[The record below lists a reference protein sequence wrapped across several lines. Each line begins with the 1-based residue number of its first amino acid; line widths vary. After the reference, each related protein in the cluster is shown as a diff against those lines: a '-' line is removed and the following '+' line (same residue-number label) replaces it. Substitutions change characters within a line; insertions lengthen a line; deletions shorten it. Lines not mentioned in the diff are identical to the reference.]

1 MVLRKPY
8 RFLIKN
14 FKIIHLVLLLLNIYL
29 ISKTNNMLSFF
40 NEYLESS
47 SLISVYNLK
56 SNLFN
61 GLVFLLPIL
70 ILGIISAI
78 LYLLFWKKKPIKFY
92 LFNAVIFLLSLIV
105 YIYVYSVCNTL
116 EIKLVDIRVL
126 KIVDNLLLI
135 ILMLQIISAIFFG
148 VRGFGF
154 DVKKFNFKNDSDFE
168 ILDKD
173 SEEFEFDVNFDSN
186 NFRRTFNQ
194 KKRNLIYGYHENKF
208 VANVVLGIIALII
221 FLLLIRFVL
230 IKFKHYQIETTFYSN
245 QFSFQFGES
254 YITEENNKNKK
265 VTDNI
270 LVVTKVKVRGYRKDS
285 KFNPAQFAL
294 TINNIPY
301 NYTLL
306 YSDSFKDI
314 GTVYKNQKLD
324 TKEFKTFLIVFEIP
338 KKYKNRTKYI
348 RYYNS
353 NNQHKNIKIRPK
365 SFKEEKHEEVG
376 LNTKLKIKNNLMDAE
391 LTIKSI
397 DVSSKMKLEYEFT
410 ASNSKYDV
418 IYNSY
423 EYLVPSYTDNYEKTL
438 LKLNYT
444 FKNKNGNYKKLFDLL
459 YYNGSIEYKIN
470 GQTKIMKNIN
480 REVKPKR
487 VNSSKLFIEVNKE
500 IEKANS
506 IVLILNIRNNIYRY
520 KIK

>member
-14 FKIIHLVLLLLNIYL
+14 FKIIHLILLLLNIYL

-70 ILGIISAI
+70 ILGIIFSI
-78 LYLLFWKKKPIKFY
+78 IYLLFWKKKPIKFY
-92 LFNAVIFLLSLIV
+92 LFNAVIFLFSLIV

-148 VRGFGF
+148 VRGLGF

-168 ILDKD
+168 IVDKD
-173 SEEFEFDVNFDSN
+173 NEEFEFNVNFDSN
-186 NFRRTFNQ
+186 NFKRTFNQ

-208 VANVVLGIIALII
+208 VANVALGIVVLII

-230 IKFKHYQIETTFYSN
+230 IKFKHYQISTMFYSN
-245 QFSFQFGES
+245 QCSFQFGES

-265 VTDNI
+265 LTDNI
-270 LVVTKVKVRGYRKDS
+270 LVVTKVNIQGYRKDS
-285 KFNPAQFAL
+285 QFNPAQFAL
-294 TINNIPY
+294 VVNNIPY
-301 NYTLL
+301 NFTML
-306 YSDSFKDI
+306 YNDNFKDI

-324 TKEFKTFLIVFEIP
+324 TKKFKTYLMVFEIP
-338 KKYKNRTKYI
+338 KKYKNKTKYV
-348 RYYNS
+348 RFYNS

-365 SFKEEKHEEVG
+365 SFKEQKYDEVG
-376 LNTKLKIKNNLMDAE
+376 LNKKLKIKNNLMDAE

-397 DVSSKMKLEYEFT
+397 EI
-410 ASNSKYDV
+410 NSKIPLNYKFK
-418 IYNSY
+418 IKNIRYNSY
-423 EYLVPSYTDNYEKTL
+423 EYLVPSYSDNYEKTL
-438 LKLNYT
+438 LKLDYT
-444 FKNKNGNYKKLFDLL
+444 FKNNNSNGNFKKLFDLL
-459 YYNGSIEYKIN
+459 YYDGSIEYTIN
-470 GQTKIMKNIN
+470 GQTKVMKNIN
-480 REVKPKR
+480 REVQPKR

-500 IEKANS
+500 IEKADS
-506 IVLILNIRNNIYRY
+506 IVLIFNIRNNIYRY